1 MKSRI
6 KGFDVPHKGIRNGL
20 GKLILSAGNT
30 DYSDVNAVEN
40 LYQLGSEIF
49 TILTTHAHDENDIT
63 LRELE
68 KKVPGASDHD
78 IEEHERIE
86 QEQAVL
92 ENLLSEILEDIRA
105 GKAPYEKGSDFYTGL
120 CDFTSMYYWHM
131 AGEEKETQELI
142 WQHFTDEEILEHR
155 KEIIAGLK
163 PEVLLLW
170 IKYIVPAQSHP
181 ERTGFLKGM
190 KANAPE
196 EFFDQVMSVAKD
208 NLYEEEFSML
218 CDALDYNN
226 ISIPPQL

>member
-1 MKSRI
+1 MKPRI

-30 DYSDVNAVEN
+30 DYSDIDQVEK
-40 LYQLGSEIF
+40 LYQLGTEVF
-49 TILTTHAHDENDIT
+49 TILTTHAHDENDVT

-68 KKVPGASDHD
+68 KKVPGASEHD
-78 IEEHERIE
+78 MEEHERIE
-86 QEQAVL
+86 QEQSVL
-92 ENLLSEILEDIRA
+92 EDLLSEILQDSRS
-105 GKAPYEKGSDFYTGL
+105 GKIPFEKGGEFYTGL

-170 IKYIVPAQSHP
+170 IKYIVPSQSHP
-181 ERTGFLKGM
+181 ERIGFLKGM
-190 KANAPE
+190 KVNAPV
-196 EFFDQVMSVAKD
+196 EFFDQVMSVVKE
-208 NLYEEEFSML
+208 NLTGEDYSSL
-218 CDALDYNN
+218 CESINYNPVP
-226 ISIPPQL
+226 IPSLS